1 MKDYNSKIRIAY
13 FGSNHI
19 ENIYD
24 NFFSKFEN
32 IEIKY
37 QYIDPSEMWKYIFY
51 LYMHIFGNID
61 KNHKMW
67 FLIFFSGG
75 LVYVICSKVI
85 YRKVKKHFFN
95 NCEEDIELD
104 EL

>member
-1 MKDYNSKIRIAY
+1 
-13 FGSNHI
+13 
-19 ENIYD
+19 
-24 NFFSKFEN
+24 
-32 IEIKY
+32 
-37 QYIDPSEMWKYIFY
+37 
-51 LYMHIFGNID
+51 MHIFENID

-95 NCEEDIELD
+95 NCEKDIELD